1 MCVRVWGER
10 AADAART
17 PPPPTHPFPQPSQA
31 PDAAALATL
40 LHCAERD
47 ARVLVPAPPGS
58 PPAPCLLAPRG
69 RSLLVGIEGVRV
81 ALSPTRALILAA
93 PASPHG
99 ALETCAPPR
108 LEAPLVQA
116 LTRAARAHGTGAA
129 FLLHALDACLETLV
143 ESLWERVGAVAL
155 DAAAAADAILAGGA
169 SRAAL
174 TRLRAAKHALSD
186 AVAASRRITA
196 ALRPRRSPRDDD
208 VAASLAAAARR
219 ADGAAATVADAAAG
233 LRGAEA
239 CTRMI
244 ARRRAWLL
252 YC

>member
-1 MCVRVWGER
+1 MHELHLRR
-10 AADAART
+10 PRPHASNT
-17 PPPPTHPFPQPSQA
+17 PPRPPHTHQA
-31 PDAAALATL
+31 PNAAALATL

-47 ARVLVPAPPGS
+47 ARLLVPAAPGA
-58 PPAPCLLAPRG
+58 PAAPCLLAQRG
-69 RSLLVGIEGVRV
+69 RSLLVAIEGVRV
-81 ALSPTRALILAA
+81 ALSPSRALILAA

-116 LTRAARAHGTGAA
+116 LTRAARARGAGTT
-129 FLLHALDACLETLV
+129 FLLHALDACLETLTV
-143 ESLWERVGAVAL
+143 SLEERVGAVAL
-155 DAAAAADAILAGGA
+155 EAAAAADAIVAGRP
-169 SRAAL
+169 SRTTL

-186 AVAASRRITA
+186 AMAASRRITA
-196 ALRPRRSPRDDD
+196 ALRPRRPPRDDG

-219 ADGAAATVADAAAG
+219 ADGAASTVADAAAG